1 MDGVVRMQAAR
12 ASRARFQ
19 TNLNL
24 CFEERLPDLHSPGK
38 KKEREKL
45 IKKIVAR
52 QQFVDEYSLVCFRP
66 LDDDV
71 DGQE

>member
-24 CFEERLPDLHSPGK
+24 CSEERLPDLRSPAKEKRETKKIIK
-38 KKEREKL
+38 KK
-45 IKKIVAR
+45 IKIKIIVR
-52 QQFVDEYSLVCFRP
+52 
-66 LDDDV
+66 
-71 DGQE
+71 

>member
-24 CFEERLPDLHSPGK
+24 CFEERLPDLRQQKREKNK
-38 KKEREKL
+38 KKL
-45 IKKIVAR
+45 
-52 QQFVDEYSLVCFRP
+52 
-66 LDDDV
+66 
-71 DGQE
+71 

>member
-24 CFEERLPDLHSPGK
+24 GFEERMTDLHSPAKNRERKNYK
-38 KKEREKL
+38 KKKVVR
-45 IKKIVAR
+45 
-52 QQFVDEYSLVCFRP
+52 
-66 LDDDV
+66 
-71 DGQE
+71 

>member
-24 CFEERLPDLHSPGK
+24 CFEERLPDLRSPAK
-38 KKEREKL
+38 KREKQ
-45 IKKIVAR
+45 KKIIKR
-52 QQFVDEYSLVCFRP
+52 ML
-66 LDDDV
+66 
-71 DGQE
+71 

>member
-19 TNLNL
+19 TNLNP

-38 KKEREKL
+38 KKKEREKL
-45 IKKIVAR
+45 IKKNRGKAAVR
-52 QQFVDEYSLVCFRP
+52 R
-66 LDDDV
+66 
-71 DGQE
+71 

>member
-45 IKKIVAR
+45 IKKNRGKAAVR
-52 QQFVDEYSLVCFRP
+52 R
-66 LDDDV
+66 
-71 DGQE
+71 